1 MQLDFKGR
9 AIDSQKNPFGHPD
22 SGLLTPLKGI
32 TPDCP
37 HRFAMEIANEMLLH
51 NHLEP
56 ILLQLS
62 TNCIQLKAKTKRGV
76 TTTPN

>member
-9 AIDSQKNPFGHPD
+9 AIDHQKALPTTRI
-22 SGLLTPLKGI
+22 SACLTPLKGI

-51 NHLEP
+51 NQIGH
-56 ILLQLS
+56 ILFQLS

-76 TTTPN
+76 TTPPN

>member
-1 MQLDFKGR
+1 MQLDFKGW
-9 AIDSQKNPFGHPD
+9 AIDSQKNPSDHPD
-22 SGLLTPLKGI
+22 SGLSTPLKGI

-37 HRFAMEIANEMLLH
+37 YRFAMEIANEMLLH

-56 ILLQLS
+56 VHLQLS

-76 TTTPN
+76 TPSPN

>member
-1 MQLDFKGR
+1 MQLEFKGR
-9 AIDSQKNPFGHPD
+9 AIDSPKNPSGHPD

-51 NHLEP
+51 NQIGH
-56 ILLQLS
+56 ILFQLS

-76 TTTPN
+76 TPPPN